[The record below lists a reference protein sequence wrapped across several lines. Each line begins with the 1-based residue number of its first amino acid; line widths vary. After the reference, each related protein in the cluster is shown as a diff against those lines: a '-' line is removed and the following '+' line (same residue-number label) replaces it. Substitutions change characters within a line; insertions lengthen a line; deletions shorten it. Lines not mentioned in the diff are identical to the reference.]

1 MEQEGKIIKVMP
13 IKSGIGKTSGKEWK
27 SQEYVMETIGEYP
40 KHICFNVF
48 GDKIEA
54 FGIKEGDSLV
64 ISFDIDAREYNDK
77 WYNSITA
84 FRITRSCNAEQQ
96 TPFDGNSPVTGA
108 QVYNKSNDYNPT
120 DGNNNDDLPF

>member
-64 ISFDIDAREYNDK
+64 ISFDIDAREYKDK

-84 FRITRSCNAEQQ
+84 FRITRNSDAEQQ
-96 TPFDGNSPVTGA
+96 TPFSGNSPVTGA
-108 QVYNKSNDYNPT
+108 QVYNKQNDFNQDNEST
-120 DGNNNDDLPF
+120 DDLPF